1 MQRRNFLVGV
11 GGAAIGGSALLGSG
25 AFTRVE
31 SHRSVTV
38 AVANDAEAYL
48 GMSPLDSLNSQNYVT
63 LDENG
68 HIYIQIDGEGNQQ
81 GIDGNDGPIGQGVNS
96 DSFTYF
102 DGMFELCNNGKDDA
116 FISYALPE
124 DVVMNED
131 DEPAVAFYYV
141 TDDGDRRV
149 IEAGEELLLE
159 VGECDV
165 IGVVTRTKG
174 VDASVGELIDGDVVI
189 TADAPGAGEVG
200 NGNGNG
206 SNGNDSLNGSS

>member
-38 AVANDAEAYL
+38 AVANDAQAYL
-48 GMSPLDSLNSQNYVT
+48 GMSPLDSLNSQNYVA
-63 LDENG
+63 LDDNG
-68 HIYIQIDGEGNQQ
+68 HIYIQIDGEGDQQ
-81 GIDGNDGPIGQGVNS
+81 DIDGNDGPIGEGVNS
-96 DSFTYF
+96 DSLTYF

-116 FISYALPE
+116 FISYELPE
-124 DVVMNED
+124 DAELNED
-131 DEPAVAFYYV
+131 EVPAVAFYYV
-141 TDDGDRRV
+141 TDSGDRRV
-149 IEAGEELLLE
+149 IEDGEELLLE

-174 VDASVGELIDGDVVI
+174 VDASVGELVDGDVVI
-189 TADAPGAGEVG
+189 TADAPDAGEVSG
-200 NGNGNG
+200 PSVNG
-206 SNGNDSLNGSS
+206 S

>member
-149 IEAGEELLLE
+149 IEDGEELLLE

-206 SNGNDSLNGSS
+206 SNGNGSLNGSS

>member
-11 GGAAIGGSALLGSG
+11 GGTAIGGSALLGSG
-25 AFTRVE
+25 AFSRVE

-48 GMSPLDSLNSQNYVT
+48 GMAPVDSLNSQNYVA

-68 HIYIQIDGEGNQQ
+68 HIYIQIDGEGDQQ
-81 GIDGNDGPIGQGVNS
+81 NISGNDGPIGQGVNS

-116 FISYALPE
+116 DISYALPE
-124 DVVMNED
+124 GVELNED
-131 DEPAVAFYYV
+131 EEPAVAFYYV
-141 TDDGDRRV
+141 TDDGERRV
-149 IEAGEELLLE
+149 IEDGEELLLE
-159 VGECDV
+159 VGECEL

-174 VDASVGELIDGDVVI
+174 VDASVGELIDGDVVV
-189 TADAPGAGEVG
+189 TADAPGAGEVSEPPA
-200 NGNGNG
+200 NPDL
-206 SNGNDSLNGSS
+206 S